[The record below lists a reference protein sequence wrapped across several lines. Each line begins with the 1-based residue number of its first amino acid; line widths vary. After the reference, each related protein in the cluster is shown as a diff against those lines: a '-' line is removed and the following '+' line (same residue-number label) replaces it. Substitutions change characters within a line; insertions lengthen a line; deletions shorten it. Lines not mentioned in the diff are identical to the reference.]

1 MRLETGGW
9 GGCWVV
15 IVLSLGTPTPGL
27 WSAPLDEVVQV
38 QWSCQ
43 VPPGGAGAGRPPRHT
58 HTAWIS
64 FPQILVDLS
73 NPGGRPALAYESVVA
88 QEGSPILRDLVLSPD
103 RRYLYAMTEKQVG
116 TPGAGGAHQPTGPP
130 P

>member
-1 MRLETGGW
+1 MG
-9 GGCWVV
+9 V
-15 IVLSLGTPTPGL
+15 
-27 WSAPLDEVVQV
+27 
-38 QWSCQ
+38 
-43 VPPGGAGAGRPPRHT
+43 
-58 HTAWIS
+58 S

-116 TPGAGGAHQPTGPP
+116 APGAGGLTSLPDPLSD
-130 P
+130 